1 MGQESMTDI
10 LFQDLLMVHTS
21 MLILSLLLIK
31 IAKLS
36 LGKFVGLYFVMV
48 VLNILVH
55 ELINPGDYLISTIV
69 IGLIGFIITLILS
82 GFVGGSM
89 NSSNYSSIMVFVGLT
104 PWYLG
109 IAASVTFSVVAIII
123 LAVYAFTKQSL
134 AFKKVGHSR
143 YISMDLAKQKM
154 TEQEFEIFLKKSNI
168 IFALPMLLSVF
179 ISIFLLGA

>member
-1 MGQESMTDI
+1 MTDV
-10 LFQDLLMVHTS
+10 LFQNLLMVHTS
-21 MLILSLLLIK
+21 ILILSLLLVK

-36 LGKFVGLYFVMV
+36 LGKFTGLYFVMV
-48 VLNILVH
+48 ALNVLIH
-55 ELINPGDYLISTIV
+55 ELIYPGDYLIFTII

-82 GFVGGSM
+82 GFIGDSM
-89 NSSNYSSIMVFVGLT
+89 NSSNYSSIMVFVGLS

-109 IAASVTFSVVAIII
+109 VAASVTFSVVTIIV

-134 AFKKVGHSR
+134 AFKKVGHTR

-154 TEQEFEIFLKKSNI
+154 SEQEFEIFLKKSNI